1 MKNVGQHPY
10 QHHSVGN
17 KLTLKAG
24 SKTLKKKKKI
34 KPGRNVGDFFFFL
47 KMSF

>member
-24 SKTLKKKKKI
+24 SKTLKKKIKKI
-34 KPGRNVGDFFFFL
+34 KPGGNVGDFFFL

>member
-24 SKTLKKKKKI
+24 SKTLKKKKKLNLAGMLEI
-34 KPGRNVGDFFFFL
+34 FFFF
-47 KMSF
+47 